1 MRSQMPQVQAPS
13 VLMCSVDAEP
23 LLALASVAHLLRR
36 DTIGVGALTGG
47 FMCRRPV
54 VENSRRGIAYD
65 VHIYTPDPAAPSVS
79 DRLELCLY
87 NQVCKKLA
95 NLVCNAQ
102 NIEQLREI
110 CGVTADGFTQQ
121 ERMQNFA
128 RLER

>member
-1 MRSQMPQVQAPS
+1 MASCAGVQLWKILDVA
-13 VLMCSVDAEP
+13 
-23 LLALASVAHLLRR
+23 LL
-36 DTIGVGALTGG
+36 
-47 FMCRRPV
+47 
-54 VENSRRGIAYD
+54 YD

-110 CGVTADGFTQQ
+110 CGVTADGFTQE
-121 ERMQNFA
+121 ERMQK
-128 RLER
+128 LEHEMEEKQKESTVPLCPKHLHSVH